1 MSADF
6 LDVVAKQ
13 DMWSIGQMYCVYV
26 NSYAV
31 IAKFE
36 CMVAQL
42 EVVIAEVGVVV
53 DKDVNV
59 SYLQLLNDCISD
71 TGEAASLMASPT

>member
-1 MSADF
+1 MVDR
-6 LDVVAKQ
+6 LD
-13 DMWSIGQMYCVYV
+13 VYV

-59 SYLQLLNDCISD
+59 SYL
-71 TGEAASLMASPT
+71 